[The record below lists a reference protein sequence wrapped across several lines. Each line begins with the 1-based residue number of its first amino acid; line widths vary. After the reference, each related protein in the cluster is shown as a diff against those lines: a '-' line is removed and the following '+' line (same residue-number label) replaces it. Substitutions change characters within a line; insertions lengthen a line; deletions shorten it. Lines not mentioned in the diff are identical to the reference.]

1 MKLSVVIVNY
11 NTREDL
17 RLCLES
23 LHRSQP
29 LPEIIVVDN
38 ASSDGSAQM
47 VRAEFPGVTLL
58 TPEHNMW
65 FCGGNNLGIQAAQGD
80 YVLLLNPD
88 TVVPPDAL
96 PTMLDFMDGHPNY
109 AGVTMQLRYPTGE
122 IQRTCSRAPTFGYLL
137 LTQTPLR
144 WLLVGARRRAEAWH
158 WYGNWQRDTDLDVE
172 AVPGS
177 CTLMRK
183 KDLRLDDNLLLYF
196 PEDDLAQ
203 RNRGRPFRFL
213 ASPHIVHR
221 EKSATRT
228 ALATRIYFRDLLVY
242 TRKYHGSGGA
252 ALLWLLTR
260 PLAWGMALRWWLR
273 RFESKEGTSAPSPK
287 P

>member
-1 MKLSVVIVNY
+1 VKLSVVVVNY

-17 RLCLES
+17 RLCLAA
-23 LHRSQP
+23 LHECQP
-29 LPEIIVVDN
+29 IPEIIVVDN
-38 ASSDGSAQM
+38 ASSDGSAAM
-47 VRAEFPGVTLL
+47 VRNKFPGVTLL
-58 TPEHNMW
+58 TPEQNTW
-65 FCGGNNLGIQAAQGD
+65 FCGGNNLGVQAAHGE

-88 TVVPPDAL
+88 TIAPPDAL
-96 PTMLDFMDGHPNY
+96 LTMTGFMDEHPDY
-109 AGVTMQLRYPTGE
+109 AGATMQLRYPSGE
-122 IQRTCSRAPTFGYLL
+122 IQRTCSRAPTYRYLL

-144 WLLVGARRRAEAWH
+144 WLFTSARQRAESWH
-158 WYGNWQRDTDLDVE
+158 WYDGWSRDVDYDVE

-183 KDLRLDDNLLLYF
+183 DELWLEDRLLLYF

-203 RNRGRPFRFL
+203 RNRGRRFRFL
-213 ASPHIVHR
+213 ASPHIIHR

-242 TRKYHGSGGA
+242 TRKHHGSSGA

-260 PLAWGMALRWWLR
+260 PMVWAMALRWWLR
-273 RFESKEGTSAPSPK
+273 RFESKEGADTPSPNR
-287 P
+287 